1 MEQSYLVLFCA
12 HASRLHDHV
21 QSLVLT
27 ILVRGPGAV
36 EARALGGLS
45 WGCVTLDVTHVT
57 GLPMVRV
64 LDSAVVFV
72 TCISAEGG
80 IGARLIKFTATVS
93 KQVARSTSSVPP
105 KRQGFEGLAEAQA
118 ACPGL

>member
-1 MEQSYLVLFCA
+1 MPTCCRPPQVEQSYLVLFCT

-45 WGCVTLDVTHVT
+45 WGCVILDMTHIA
-57 GLPMVRV
+57 GLPVVSV
-64 LDSAVVFV
+64 LDSAVVLV

-80 IGARLIKFTATVS
+80 TGARVI
-93 KQVARSTSSVPP
+93 
-105 KRQGFEGLAEAQA
+105 
-118 ACPGL
+118 